1 MLRGLRE
8 WQSSLVFSIFC
19 LCLIWVAGGRP
30 VLAQPG
36 ALAQPVCEAIDTIDE
51 LQPVIDAAEEGS
63 TVCVRLLGNGGS
75 ECVFSLS

>member
-1 MLRGLRE
+1 M
-8 WQSSLVFSIFC
+8 
-19 LCLIWVAGGRP
+19 
-30 VLAQPG
+30 LAQPG

-51 LQPVIDAAEEGS
+51 LQPVIDAAEQGT